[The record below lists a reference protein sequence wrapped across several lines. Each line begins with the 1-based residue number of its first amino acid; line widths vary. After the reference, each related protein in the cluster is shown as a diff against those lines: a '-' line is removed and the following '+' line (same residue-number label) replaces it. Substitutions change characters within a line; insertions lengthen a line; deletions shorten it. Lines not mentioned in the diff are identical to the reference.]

1 MLGSSGL
8 VRVEQERQ
16 TPYLSEGPETFGGT
30 RKPRTVNSMSSE
42 GQNAVRE
49 SEAHN
54 DDFEKV
60 FERYYRPVSFYFTR
74 RGFSADESR
83 DLTQETFLRAY
94 NGWDHYRRD
103 KERGWIFTIAANIYR
118 NVVRSRHT
126 QKRDAQVQ
134 PLAPL
139 IDSGHEPISAEVD
152 PATQLLNKQRQNQVI
167 EALLELP
174 PRMRECFLLRFTH
187 GLKYEEIAH
196 VMQTSIQSVKS
207 QLHQAKLRIRR
218 QIGEHE

>member
-16 TPYLSEGPETFGGT
+16 TLYPLERSESSIRT
-30 RKPRTVNSMSSE
+30 RQPRTVNSMSSE
-42 GQNAVRE
+42 GKNAVRE
-49 SEAHN
+49 SEAQN
-54 DDFEKV
+54 DVFEEV
-60 FERYYRPVSFYFTR
+60 FERYYRPISYYFSR

-83 DLTQETFLRAY
+83 ELTQETFLRAY
-94 NGWDHYRRD
+94 KGWEQFRPEQ
-103 KERGWIFTIAANIYR
+103 ERGWIFTIAANIYR
-118 NVVRSRHT
+118 NVVRNRHT

-134 PLAPL
+134 PLALL
-139 IDSGHEPISAEVD
+139 IEAGQEPPSAEAD
-152 PATQLLNKQRQNQVI
+152 PETQLRHKQRQNLVL

-174 PRMRECFLLRFTH
+174 PRMRQCFHLRFSH
-187 GLKYEEIAH
+187 ELKYEEIAH

-218 QIGEHE
+218 QVSEHE